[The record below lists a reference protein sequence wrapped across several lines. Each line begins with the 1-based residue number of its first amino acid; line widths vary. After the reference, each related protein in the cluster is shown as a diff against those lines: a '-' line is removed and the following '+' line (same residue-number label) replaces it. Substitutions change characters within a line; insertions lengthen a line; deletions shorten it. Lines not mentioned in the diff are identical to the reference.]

1 MKNYVI
7 RQMDGIILGQS
18 EELSE
23 AIKQVACYKLHEIEK
38 YNYGI
43 DVKLEY
49 ERYPYMNG
57 LYKLFKNAE
66 HYNKKNFE
74 VVKAIYNNPKH
85 VAEDEFI
92 ELETVDIKMLQELY
106 WRCL

>member
-7 RQMDGIILGQS
+7 RQMDGIILGES
-18 EELSE
+18 EELAE
-23 AIKQVACYKLHEIEK
+23 AIKQLTSFKLHEIER
-38 YNYGI
+38 YNHSSDEKIEYG
-43 DVKLEY
+43 
-49 ERYPYMNG
+49 RYPYMNG

-66 HYNKKNFE
+66 HYNTNNFE

-92 ELETVDIKMLQELY
+92 ELETFDIKMLQELY
-106 WRCL
+106 

>member
-1 MKNYVI
+1 MKRYII
-7 RQMDGIILGQS
+7 RQKDGIILGES

-23 AIKQVACYKLHEIEK
+23 AIKQLACYKLHEIDR
-38 YNYGI
+38 YNYGC
-43 DVKLEY
+43 DVKIEY

-66 HYNKKNFE
+66 HYNEKNFE

-92 ELETVDIKMLQELY
+92 ELEVHYNEELSFV
-106 WRCL
+106 